1 MSAFERA
8 QKIYHKAK
16 GSNCLV
22 QLRPSL
28 FFFSLFQTRTD
39 CTSPT
44 GAPYAERKQLLKGKI
59 PRLFFWELR
68 LSSSFTLPVGG
79 AARVFILVLKA
90 RAQTPFFLLVLPK
103 RPPPL
108 LTVRGWT
115 ERTRKGVS
123 PRSSVSIPRAGSR
136 QTSADKAGWL
146 HLSCRDQSV
155 RAWPVA
161 WQSTRVRPWQV
172 RALVRL
178 EFKTFLPPKSVVVGT
193 RGYGQAPLNFSLY
206 STFM

>member
-1 MSAFERA
+1 MEGIHTGISRFLLKTSHLNMSSRFTNFRLVYTSKPKPAELVRCPRL
-8 QKIYHKAK
+8 KGRKKYTIRPKAPIA
-16 GSNCLV
+16 SCSFV
-22 QLRPSL
+22 RVFFFF

-108 LTVRGWT
+108 LTVRG
-115 ERTRKGVS
+115 
-123 PRSSVSIPRAGSR
+123 
-136 QTSADKAGWL
+136 
-146 HLSCRDQSV
+146 
-155 RAWPVA
+155 
-161 WQSTRVRPWQV
+161 
-172 RALVRL
+172 
-178 EFKTFLPPKSVVVGT
+178 
-193 RGYGQAPLNFSLY
+193 
-206 STFM
+206 